1 MDTPDPSVTPTDA
14 APTEPRP
21 ALDPNLTHETSPAPD
36 PVSEP
41 ITDPVPYPITD
52 PVPDPI
58 TDPVPDPITDPVPE
72 PITDPVPHRITDPVS
87 APTGAEPQAVVI
99 ATESPA
105 TEPQLQPVAVDA
117 GPQGFDAFDLA
128 APVREALRTL
138 GYEAPTPIQAE
149 CIPHILAGR
158 DILGQAQT
166 GTGKTAAFA
175 VPLVNRIDLTLSD
188 PQVLVLT
195 PTRELA
201 LQVAEAFHSYGRL
214 LDGFMVLPLYGGQSF
229 GTQIR
234 QLQRG
239 AHVIVGTP
247 GRVMDHMR
255 QGYLNLE
262 GIRTLVLDEADE
274 MLNMGF
280 AEDID
285 WIFDQAPE
293 GRQVALFSATMPAAI
308 RKVAQA
314 HLIDPVEVKVASK
327 TATVDTIEQRH
338 CVVTGYHK
346 IDVLTRVLEVEPFDA
361 MLVFVR
367 TKNATLEVAEK
378 LTAHGFSAEA
388 LNGDM
393 TQEAR
398 ERTVSR
404 LKSGRL
410 DILVATDVA
419 ARGLDVER
427 ISHVVNYDIP
437 TDPEAYVHRVGR
449 TARAGR
455 EGKALLFVQP
465 RERNLLSAIERTIRQ
480 RIPPMDPP
488 SAAQV
493 TEHRIDRL
501 IALLRSTKAEED
513 LDFFYAL
520 VARIEKEQEMSL
532 LDIAAALT
540 YLMQR
545 ERPLA
550 MHDEPRPPRQAGGER
565 EPPRGER
572 RYEDRPPRDRDQGDR
587 PQGDRPQAD
596 RPYRPRERDGARD
609 SRPAGAPRD
618 RQYGDHRHDQRPA
631 WTQQQQPGQYAHED
645 RPARDDRPPFRPRD
659 GEPGRGSRPAGPSD
673 RPFRDQRQGP
683 AHDQR
688 PAWTQQQQ
696 PGQYAREDRP
706 SRDDRPAFRSDRPER
721 SDFRPRDDRPRRE
734 EGPRGP
740 RPDAVP
746 MEHFRI
752 DVGRRDGVTPREIVG
767 AIANEGG
774 LDGRHIGRI
783 DIQDDHCT
791 LDLPAGMP
799 REVKEHLRKVWVC
812 GRPLNL
818 APAEGGPRGGDRSG
832 GDRPR
837 GEDRPR
843 GDRPPRSDRP
853 TGGERPPRPARKPRL
868 G

>member
-1 MDTPDPSVTPTDA
+1 MDTPDPSVTSSDA
-14 APTEPRP
+14 APTDLRP
-21 ALDPNLTHETSPAPD
+21 ALAQTPTPEAPAA
-36 PVSEP
+36 
-41 ITDPVPYPITD
+41 T
-52 PVPDPI
+52 
-58 TDPVPDPITDPVPE
+58 PE
-72 PITDPVPHRITDPVS
+72 VAPAVAVEAQAHPVS
-87 APTGAEPQAVVI
+87 AEAKPQAATGPEQPPIAGPQAQPDAPEAKAEPA
-99 ATESPA
+99 
-105 TEPQLQPVAVDA
+105 DA
-117 GPQGFDAFDLA
+117 GPEGFDAFGLA
-128 APVREALRTL
+128 GPVRDALRTL
-138 GYEAPTPIQAE
+138 GYEVPTPIQAE

-175 VPLVNRIDLTLSD
+175 VPLVNRIDLTRSD

-285 WIFDQAPE
+285 WIFNQAPE

-338 CVVTGYHK
+338 CIVSGYHK

-513 LDFFYAL
+513 LDFFYSL
-520 VARIEKEQEMSL
+520 VGRIEQEQEMSL
-532 LDIAAALT
+532 LDIAATLT

-550 MHDEPRPPRQAGGER
+550 MRDEPRPTRQFGATRDEPRPQRQAGGER
-565 EPPRGER
+565 ERPGGER
-572 RYEDRPPRDRDQGDR
+572 RYEDRPPRDRNQGER

-596 RPYRPRERDGARD
+596 RPYRPREGDGARD
-609 SRPAGAPRD
+609 ARPTGAPRD

-659 GEPGRGSRPAGPSD
+659 GEAGRG
-673 RPFRDQRQGP
+673 FRDPRQGP
-683 AHDQR
+683 THDQR
-688 PAWTQQQQ
+688 PSWTQQQQ

-706 SRDDRPAFRSDRPER
+706 ARDDRPAFRPDRPDR
-721 SDFRPRDDRPRRE
+721 PDFRPRDDRPRRE
-734 EGPRGP
+734 DGPRGP

-818 APAEGGPRGGDRSG
+818 APAEGGPRGDRPG
-832 GDRPR
+832 ADRPR
-837 GEDRPR
+837 SAERPGGDRPR
-843 GDRPPRSDRP
+843 GDRPPRADRP
-853 TGGERPPRPARKPRL
+853 TGGDRPKGTDQPPRPARKPRL

>member
-1 MDTPDPSVTPTDA
+1 MDTPDPSVTPSDA
-14 APTEPRP
+14 APTDLRP
-21 ALDPNLTHETSPAPD
+21 APAPIHT
-36 PVSEP
+36 PELAPAMAVEAQAQPISPEAEP
-41 ITDPVPYPITD
+41 EAAAE
-52 PVPDPI
+52 
-58 TDPVPDPITDPVPE
+58 PE
-72 PITDPVPHRITDPVS
+72 PPPIAARPQAQPAAS
-87 APTGAEPQAVVI
+87 EAEPAN
-99 ATESPA
+99 
-105 TEPQLQPVAVDA
+105 A
-117 GPQGFDAFDLA
+117 GPQGFDTFALA
-128 APVREALRTL
+128 GPVREALRNL
-138 GYEAPTPIQAE
+138 GYEVPTPIQLE

-239 AHVIVGTP
+239 AHVVVGTP

-293 GRQVALFSATMPAAI
+293 GRQVALFSATMPPTI

-398 ERTVSR
+398 ERTITR
-404 LKSGRL
+404 LKAGRL

-449 TARAGR
+449 TGRAGR

-520 VARIEKEQEMSL
+520 VGRIEQEQEMSL
-532 LDIAAALT
+532 LDIAATLT

-550 MHDEPRPPRQAGGER
+550 MRDEPRPPRQAGVER
-565 EPPRGER
+565 ERPGGER
-572 RYEDRPPRDRDQGDR
+572 RYEDRPPRDRNQGDR
-587 PQGDRPQAD
+587 PQGDRAQAD

-609 SRPAGAPRD
+609 SRPTGAPRE
-618 RQYGDHRHDQRPA
+618 RQYGDHRYDQRPA

-659 GEPGRGSRPAGPSD
+659 GETGRG
-673 RPFRDQRQGP
+673 FRDQRQGP
-683 AHDQR
+683 SHDQR

-706 SRDDRPAFRSDRPER
+706 ARDDRPAFRPDRSDRP
-721 SDFRPRDDRPRRE
+721 DFRRDDRPRRE
-734 EGPRGP
+734 DGPRGP

-818 APAEGGPRGGDRSG
+818 APAEGGPREDRPG

-837 GEDRPR
+837 GTDRPRGDRPR
-843 GDRPPRSDRP
+843 GDRPPRTDRPAGGDRP
-853 TGGERPPRPARKPRL
+853 TGGGQPPRPARKPRL